1 MESRPAR
8 SRQRPGRLQFVRAV
22 DAKGRR
28 QRERAN
34 NNKTKADLGGQ
45 RANQEPELI
54 ERALAGDRVA
64 FAELVRDN
72 QDRLFASML
81 QVTGSPEEAEEV
93 TQEAFIRAFIK
104 LDTFQRNSQF
114 FTWLYRIAFN
124 NALTR
129 RRKKR
134 ARISL
139 DQIQEDNGMEVA
151 AGGEGVDESILRDE
165 RVALVRRAIDT
176 LTEEHRRILVLRE
189 MDEFSY
195 EEIAEILAISIGTV
209 RSRLSRAR
217 RQLKLAVE
225 ALEEDS

>member
-1 MESRPAR
+1 
-8 SRQRPGRLQFVRAV
+8 
-22 DAKGRR
+22 
-28 QRERAN
+28 
-34 NNKTKADLGGQ
+34 
-45 RANQEPELI
+45 
-54 ERALAGDRVA
+54 
-64 FAELVRDN
+64 
-72 QDRLFASML
+72 ML

-114 FTWLYRIAFN
+114 FTWIYRIAFN

-139 DQIQEDNGMEVA
+139 DQIQEDIGMEVA
-151 AGGEGVDESILRDE
+151 SDGEQVDESMLRDE
-165 RVALVRRAIDT
+165 RVALVRHAIDT
-176 LTEEHRRILVLRE
+176 LTDEHRRILVLRE
-189 MDEFSY
+189 MDDFSY
-195 EEIAEILAISIGTV
+195 EEIAEILEISIGTV

-225 ALEEDS
+225 AIEGDS